1 MGLWRPYVSDVLHL
15 STSEDCD
22 KIPVLYRTALP
33 SSILNGLA
41 LYCTWG
47 YEAQQD
53 IHRSLHTIAAPQPK
67 TD

>member
-1 MGLWRPYVSDVLHL
+1 MALWRRFVSDVLHQ

-22 KIPVLYRTALP
+22 KIPVQDCSTLFYIQWA
-33 SSILNGLA
+33 SI
-41 LYCTWG
+41 TWG
-47 YEAQQD
+47 YGAQQG